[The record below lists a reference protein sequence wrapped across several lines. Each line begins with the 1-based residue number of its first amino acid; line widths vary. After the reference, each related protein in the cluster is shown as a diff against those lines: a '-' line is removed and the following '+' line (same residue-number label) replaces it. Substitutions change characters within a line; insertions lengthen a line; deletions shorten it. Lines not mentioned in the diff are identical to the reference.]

1 MRLPSTTLATALL
14 IAIAVAGL
22 YATRLGLSPIY
33 LMHDESKF
41 ALQAQSI
48 AATGRDLTG
57 HFLPVY
63 FTEEEFPAGRDPL
76 IIYATAIGL
85 KVLPLSEAAV
95 RMPTALLGVVDVV
108 LMFFLSRRLF
118 GSDRMGAVAA
128 LLLAFTPGHFMRS
141 RLVLSPVFAL
151 PFILA
156 WLLSLARFDAKGER
170 RDLIAATAWLSLG
183 MYSYLACMVMMPLYL
198 ALTAWI
204 VAERRSWRLLPA
216 AAWGFAIPLVPMAL
230 WYATHAERYG
240 QIIDSYRLFNAGQRA
255 TEAVPSLGLVETLRL
270 RLDLYWSFFS
280 PDFLFIS
287 GQSSLIDSTRTAGIF
302 SIALVVLMP
311 IGAYV
316 LARGK
321 AGALGRVIVIGLVTA
336 PLATVISG
344 HIEMNRVLFVIPFG
358 VLTAMYGID
367 TLLRAR
373 QSGWRWAA
381 VVLLLAVPFQFWG
394 FYRDYMGHYRVASSG
409 YFGGNLREALIDVLA
424 RDVGTGGRI
433 YLSRRIPFVDRYWRF
448 YSIAR
453 GRSEMIE
460 RATFVDTQAFDSAGA
475 PRGAALVCAANDEA
489 CLRLLVSGQWSKIHT
504 ASEPDGTPAFAVY
517 ERQ

>member
-1 MRLPSTTLATALL
+1 MRLPPTTLATAFL

-41 ALQAQSI
+41 SLQAQSI

-95 RMPTALLGVVDVV
+95 RVPTALLGMLDVV
-108 LMFFLSRRLF
+108 LMFFLSRRLL
-118 GSDRMGAVAA
+118 GSDRMGAVGA
-128 LLLAFTPGHFMRS
+128 LLLALTPGHFMRS

-156 WLLSLARFDAKGER
+156 WLLSLARFDANGER
-170 RDLIAATAWLSLG
+170 RDLLAATAWLSVG

-198 ALTAWI
+198 ALTVWI
-204 VAERRSWRLLPA
+204 VAERRSWLLLPA
-216 AAWGFAIPLVPMAL
+216 AAWGFAIPLVPMGL
-230 WYATHAERYG
+230 WYATHAERYK
-240 QIIDSYRLFNAGQRA
+240 QIIDAYRLFNAGQRA
-255 TEAVPSLGLVETLRL
+255 TEAAPSLGLFETLRL
-270 RLDLYWSFFS
+270 RLDLYWSFFN
-280 PDFLFIS
+280 PDFLFLS

-302 SIALVVLMP
+302 PIALAVFMP
-311 IGAYV
+311 IGVYV

-321 AGALGRVIVIGLVTA
+321 WGAIGRVIVIGLVTA

-367 TLLRAR
+367 TMLRAKH
-373 QSGWRWAA
+373 SGWRWIAM
-381 VVLLLAVPFQFWG
+381 VLLLAVPFQFWG
-394 FYRDYMGHYRVASSG
+394 FYRYYMGPYRIASSG

-424 RDVGTGGRI
+424 RHDGGGGQV

-448 YSIAR
+448 YSIAQ
-453 GRSEMIE
+453 GRSELIDQ
-460 RATFVDTQAFDSAGA
+460 ATFVDTQAFDAGGA
-475 PRGAALVCAANDEA
+475 PRGAALVCAASDEA
-489 CLRLLVSGQWSKIHT
+489 CLGLVAPGAWSKVHT
-504 ASEPDGTPAFAVY
+504 ASEPDGTPSFAVY